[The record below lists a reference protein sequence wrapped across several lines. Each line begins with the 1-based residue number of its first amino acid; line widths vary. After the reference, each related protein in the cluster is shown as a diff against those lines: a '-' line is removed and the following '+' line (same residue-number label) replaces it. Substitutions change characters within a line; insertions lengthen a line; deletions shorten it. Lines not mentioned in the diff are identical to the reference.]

1 MPQVLTKSRVIG
13 DFLRSFPSLAYCM
26 GSRPVHN
33 AGVEDIDLRILAT
46 PVSKQEVAGVEVYQ
60 VVFAGQEAT
69 ADAFLVEDYNES
81 IAAGEN
87 GPTKRAGLERGWAV
101 VSREGLPENDPLGA
115 PYDIDALVARFAVMN
130 PPVVI
135 YDNTGNRQLE
145 NLLRN

>member
-1 MPQVLTKSRVIG
+1 MPQALTKARVIG

-33 AGVEDIDLRILAT
+33 AGAEEVDLRILAT

-60 VVFAGQEAT
+60 IVFAGEEAT
-69 ADAFLVEDYNES
+69 ADAFLIEDFNES
-81 IAAGEN
+81 VPAGGN

-101 VSREGLPENDPLGA
+101 VSREGLPTEDPLGA
-115 PYDIDALVARFAVMN
+115 AYDIDALVARFEVMN
-130 PPVVI
+130 PPVVVS
-135 YDNTGNRQLE
+135 DNTGNRRVV